1 MKIGIIDIGSNSVRL
16 VIVDVKQDSYSIT
29 DQIKHSARLGQDM
42 TPDGYLSKSRIEY
55 AIKVLEHFAGFM
67 RMKNVEEAIVVATEA
82 VRKAKNQEE
91 FLDRARKTLSTN
103 VRVLSG
109 LEEAFY
115 DYFGCVN
122 TMDIKNALIFDIGGS
137 STEFVHIENRYLQ
150 DSISIRL
157 GAIPLTEMFELD
169 HDLTEEKM
177 ESAKVFIKDRLSMIP
192 WLKNASGLN
201 LIGIGGS
208 VRTLGKID
216 RIRKGQDQFI
226 AHNYSMETS
235 DVSLIKNDVK
245 NYLMTGKNRVRG
257 LPRDRE
263 DIFIG
268 STMLV
273 ECISEYLSSQ
283 KIFISGSGVRD
294 GLLFEYLFGTK
305 KFVPDVLEF
314 SLKNIIKQHM
324 SEDYDGE
331 KVFELSKII
340 FDALSNTDRN
350 LKLHFKE
357 LKTAAYLHDIG
368 KSINFYQRDR
378 NTFYS
383 ILNAPIHGVSQKQIL
398 ISASA
403 ATLYNSDDILKDF
416 LNKKLLVQKD
426 IHVIEKIGLIIKIVN
441 AIIYGTVEDIA
452 ISDIKLSKNKLQLF
466 VKTDSDL
473 MFMKEELEYYLG
485 HFRRVFRLNLEIQ
498 KI

>member
-16 VIVDVKQDSYSIT
+16 VVVDVKQDSYSIT

-91 FLDRARKTLSTN
+91 FLDRARKTLATN

-137 STEFVHIENRYLQ
+137 STELVHIENRYLQ

-177 ESAKVFIKDRLSMIP
+177 DSVRVFIRDRLSMIP
-192 WLKNASGLN
+192 WLKNATGLN

-235 DVSLIKNDVK
+235 DVTLIKNDVK
-245 NYLMTGKNRVRG
+245 SYLMTGKNRVRG

-273 ECISEYLSSQ
+273 ECIAEYLNSQ
-283 KIFISGSGVRD
+283 KVFISGSGVRD

-340 FDALSNTDRN
+340 FDTLAKTDRN

-416 LNKKLLVQKD
+416 LNKKLLNQKD
-426 IHVIEKIGLIIKIVN
+426 IHIIEKIGLIIKIVN
-441 AIIYGTVEDIA
+441 AIIYGTVEDIS
-452 ISDIKLSKNKLQLF
+452 ISDIKINKNKLQLF

-473 MFMKEELEYYLG
+473 LFMGEELEYYLG

-498 KI
+498 KV